1 MNNFDGAKK
10 RRVGAQGVTAAGE
23 NRSDRECQRKGQGC
37 EKSVVLCR
45 LYREKCYFCWLNIDT
60 WMSEILYKYLD
71 ATGGLMMLYY
81 GTLQFTNATQLND
94 PFDCHPAL
102 IDFSQVPPEK
112 TRAWPADVNSLLES
126 DRHRR
131 YRELAYIC
139 SLSKVHDSLLMWSY
153 YNGHKGVCIG
163 LDMEKTRKYSSR
175 MNGKFIGCFEW
186 EVQYKDVVEKPDYFR
201 NLQDFFRY
209 QMTTKAKEWEHE
221 QEVRLFAY
229 DPYPEHMRLLPYQD
243 DKKGPIDWKKVRA
256 FLEIGGE
263 CFESVRLGINISKED
278 KEKIVKV
285 ARDRNP
291 DIKIYQMTIDPDAFR
306 LKEELIND

>member
-1 MNNFDGAKK
+1 M
-10 RRVGAQGVTAAGE
+10 
-23 NRSDRECQRKGQGC
+23 
-37 EKSVVLCR
+37 
-45 LYREKCYFCWLNIDT
+45 NIDT

-71 ATGGLMMLYY
+71 ANGGLMMLYY

-112 TRAWPADVNSLLES
+112 TRAWPADVISLLES
-126 DRHRR
+126 DRHHR

-163 LDMEKTRKYSSR
+163 LDMEKTRKYLSR
-175 MNGKFIGCFEW
+175 MTGLLIGCQEW
-186 EVQYKDVVEKPDYFR
+186 DVQYKNVVEKPNYFR
-201 NLQDFFRY
+201 DLQDFFRY

-229 DPYPEHMRLLPYQD
+229 DPYPEHMRLLPGQYEED
-243 DKKGPIDWKKVRA
+243 SFCTKLKRIFKKSTKQKDSMDWKEVRA
-256 FLEIGGE
+256 FLEICGE

-291 DIKIYQMTIDPDAFR
+291 DIKIYQMTIDPDAFK
-306 LKEELIND
+306 LKEELI

>member
-1 MNNFDGAKK
+1 
-10 RRVGAQGVTAAGE
+10 
-23 NRSDRECQRKGQGC
+23 
-37 EKSVVLCR
+37 
-45 LYREKCYFCWLNIDT
+45 
-60 WMSEILYKYLD
+60 MSEILYKYLD

-112 TRAWPADVNSLLES
+112 TKAWPADVISLLES
-126 DRHRR
+126 DRYRR

-163 LDMEKTRKYSSR
+163 LDMGKTREYLPQ
-175 MNGKFIGCFEW
+175 MIGHLIGCQEW
-186 EVQYKDVVEKPDYFR
+186 DVQYKDVVEKPDYFR
-201 NLQDFFRY
+201 DLQDFFRY

-229 DPYPEHMRLLPYQD
+229 DPYPEHMRLLPGQYEEASFCTKIKRFFKRSNKQD
-243 DKKGPIDWKKVRA
+243 DLMDWKEVRA
-256 FLEIGGE
+256 FLEIGGK
-263 CFESVRLGINISKED
+263 CFHSVYFGVKIKQKD
-278 KEKIVKV
+278 KEKIIK
-285 ARDRNP
+285 AAQMINP
-291 DIKIYQMTIDPDAFR
+291 DIKIYQMTIDPEAFR
-306 LKEELIND
+306 LKAELIND

>member
-1 MNNFDGAKK
+1 M
-10 RRVGAQGVTAAGE
+10 
-23 NRSDRECQRKGQGC
+23 
-37 EKSVVLCR
+37 
-45 LYREKCYFCWLNIDT
+45 NIDT

-112 TRAWPADVNSLLES
+112 TRAWPADVISLLES

-163 LDMEKTRKYSSR
+163 LNMEKTRKYSSR

-186 EVQYKDVVEKPDYFR
+186 EVQYKDVVEKPDYFK
-201 NLQDFFRY
+201 NIQDFFRH
-209 QMTTKAKEWEHE
+209 QMTTKAKDWQHE
-221 QEVRLFAY
+221 KEVRLFSY
-229 DPYPEHMRLLPYQD
+229 DPSLEYKHLLPYQND
-243 DKKGPIDWKKVRA
+243 EAGPIDWKEVRA

-291 DIKIYQMTIDPDAFR
+291 DIKIYQMTIDPDAFK